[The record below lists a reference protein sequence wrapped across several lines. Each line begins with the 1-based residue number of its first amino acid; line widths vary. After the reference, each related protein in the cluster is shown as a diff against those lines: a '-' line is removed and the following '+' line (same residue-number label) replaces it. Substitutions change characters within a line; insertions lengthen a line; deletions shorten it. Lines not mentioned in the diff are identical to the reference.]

1 LLAATIGLIL
11 RVIEQAADR
20 VKGIG
25 GLVIQII
32 HSVLGLMWSIIII
45 FVVPS
50 MVYKNL
56 GPIDAIKNSVGVLKK
71 TWGESLIR
79 VFGLGLAELIF
90 IVLGIIVFIPLLF
103 ISVMMGPI
111 GIIFII
117 FIAIIY
123 FVGLILLF
131 GVANSVYNTAL
142 YVYAETGKVPG
153 EYNEEQIKNAFKP
166 RKSKM
171 SIL

>member
-1 LLAATIGLIL
+1 
-11 RVIEQAADR
+11 
-20 VKGIG
+20 
-25 GLVIQII
+25 
-32 HSVLGLMWSIIII
+32 
-45 FVVPS
+45 
-50 MVYKNL
+50 
-56 GPIDAIKNSVGVLKK
+56 
-71 TWGESLIR
+71 
-79 VFGLGLAELIF
+79 
-90 IVLGIIVFIPLLF
+90 
-103 ISVMMGPI
+103 MMGPI